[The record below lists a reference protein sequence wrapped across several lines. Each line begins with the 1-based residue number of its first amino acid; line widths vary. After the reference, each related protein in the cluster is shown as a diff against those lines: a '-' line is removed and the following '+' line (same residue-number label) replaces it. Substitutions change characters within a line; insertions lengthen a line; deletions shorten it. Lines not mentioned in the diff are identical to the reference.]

1 MSTVTGGPQIVR
13 NGLIL
18 DLDASSA
25 NSYGPIKA
33 EVLVVAGGGAGGGYH
48 GGGGGA
54 GGVLYTLNCTIVRN
68 TTYTVTVGL
77 GGAGANANS
86 NTGDPGQNS
95 IFSGASTVLTAVG
108 GGAGKSQG
116 NATAARN
123 NGGSGGGGCDGN
135 GSSITGGS
143 GTTGQGFTGGDVS
156 GEAGNLLVVYYG
168 TAGGGGAGGVG
179 GTGGIV
185 NGGFGGPGLPFSIS
199 GTTQYYG
206 GGGGGTN
213 LTTVLTYGIGGIGG
227 GGTGGVSPTPY
238 NSPLRYSTNG
248 SANTG
253 GGGGGYLYSGLGGG
267 SGGSGIVIIR
277 YKGPQKATGGTITTV
292 GTETVHTFTSS
303 GTFVTGTNFI
313 DLSGN
318 NNNGTINGAIF
329 NSANGGSIVFDG
341 LDDYISITN
350 NSTLRP
356 TSELTIEY
364 IIKGTTPSGWCP
376 IIGYGNGDYTNG
388 NYLCWVETGGA
399 LQSLCRIN
407 NGGVIEYRQYSGI
420 GISTTTLKYMSFT
433 MRIGDSIKSYYNG
446 VNTNTPTNLP
456 AGGSFYYGGT
466 SSPYQIVGLGGAWL
480 NGSILFFRLYNRA
493 LTAAEVSQNYEATK
507 TRFGL

>member
-1 MSTVTGGPQIVR
+1 MSTVNNGPQIVR

-25 NSYGPIKA
+25 NSYGPIRA

-54 GGVLYTLNCTIVRN
+54 GGVLYTSNYTIVRN

-135 GSSITGGS
+135 SSSITGGS
-143 GTTGQGFTGGDVS
+143 GTAAQGFNGGDVS
-156 GEAGNLLVVYYG
+156 GESGGSLAVYYG

-213 LTTVLTYGIGGIGG
+213 LTNVLEYGIGGIGG
-227 GGTGGVSPTPY
+227 GGTGGVSPSPH

-253 GGGGGYLYSGLGGG
+253 GGGGGYLYSGHGGG

-318 NNNGTINGAIF
+318 NNNGTIDGPTF

-341 LDDYISITN
+341 TNDFVSISSLASFNFGSAMSVFVWHKNIGGDYRGVIANTYGGGGFDLRYGREDFFGGGNNGTILNVYINTSSGTFSRSINAELNVWGNYGFTYTGSSLIAYKNGVSFSTISASGNVSVTS
-350 NSTLRP
+350 NSV
-356 TSELTIEY
+356 
-364 IIKGTTPSGWCP
+364 
-376 IIGYGNGDYTNG
+376 IIGKNLVGSEFLSGN
-388 NYLCWVETGGA
+388 VA
-399 LQSLCRIN
+399 
-407 NGGVIEYRQYSGI
+407 
-420 GISTTTLKYMSFT
+420 
-433 MRIGDSIKSYYNG
+433 
-446 VNTNTPTNLP
+446 
-456 AGGSFYYGGT
+456 
-466 SSPYQIVGLGGAWL
+466 IV
-480 NGSILFFRLYNRA
+480 FVYNRA
-493 LTAAEVSQNYEATK
+493 LSALEIMQNFQATK

>member
-1 MSTVTGGPQIVR
+1 MSTVTGGPKIVKS
-13 NGLIL
+13 GLIL

-48 GGGGGA
+48 GGGGGG
-54 GGVLYTLNCTIVRN
+54 GGVLYTSNYTIVRN
-68 TTYTVTVGL
+68 TTYTVTVGQ
-77 GGAGANANS
+77 GGAGANSTS
-86 NTGDPGQNS
+86 NTGDPGENS

-116 NATAARN
+116 NATQARN

-135 GSSITGGS
+135 SSSITGGS
-143 GTTGQGFTGGDVS
+143 GTAAQGFNGGDVS
-156 GEAGNLLVVYYG
+156 AESGAALAVYYG

-199 GTTQYYG
+199 GTSQYYG

-213 LTTVLTYGIGGIGG
+213 LTNILTYGLGGIGG
-227 GGTGGVSPTPY
+227 GGTGGVSPSPH
-238 NSPLRYSTNG
+238 NSPLRYSTSG

-253 GGGGGYLYSGLGGG
+253 GGGGGYLYSGNGGG

-318 NNNGTINGAIF
+318 RNNGTINGATF
-329 NSANGGSIVFDG
+329 NSANGGSIVFNGSSQYVSVSSLITGNQSFSWGAWIYPIATGTPVFFGNVSTG
-341 LDDYISITN
+341 LAMLSYWDSAN
-350 NSTLRP
+350 NKVRVGTYGADRLTSGTAILPSTWGY
-356 TSELTIEY
+356 TFWTWD
-364 IIKGTTPSGWCP
+364 GTTLIS
-376 IIGYGNGDYTNG
+376 YTNG
-388 NYLCWVETGGA
+388 IADGTATGFSFNISNLYTTIGNSVNA
-399 LQSLCRIN
+399 QYFAGRIA
-407 NGGVIEYRQYSGI
+407 Q
-420 GISTTTLKYMSFT
+420 TL
-433 MRIGDSIKSYYNG
+433 
-446 VNTNTPTNLP
+446 V
-456 AGGSFYYGGT
+456 
-466 SSPYQIVGLGGAWL
+466 
-480 NGSILFFRLYNRA
+480 YNRV
-493 LTAAEVSQNYEATK
+493 LSAAEIMQNYQAVK

>member
-13 NGLIL
+13 TGLIL

-54 GGVLYTLNCTIVRN
+54 GGVLYTSNYTIVRN

-77 GGAGANANS
+77 GGAGASSTS

-116 NATAARN
+116 NATQARN

-135 GSSITGGS
+135 SSSITGGS
-143 GTTGQGFTGGDVS
+143 GTAAQGFNGGDVS
-156 GEAGNLLVVYYG
+156 GESGGSLAVYYG

-213 LTTVLTYGIGGIGG
+213 LTNVLTYGIGGIGG
-227 GGTGGVSPTPY
+227 GGTGGVSPSPH

-253 GGGGGYLYSGLGGG
+253 GGGGGYLYSGNGGG

-277 YKGPQKATGGTITTV
+277 YKGPQKATGGTVTTV

-318 NNNGTINGAIF
+318 GNTGSLVNGVGY
-329 NSANGGSIVFDG
+329 SGSNGGSLSFDG
-341 LDDYISITN
+341 INQRVSTN
-350 NSTLRP
+350 
-356 TSELTIEY
+356 Y
-364 IIKGTTPSGWCP
+364 KPSGERSYFIWVKFSSLTHSSGYSLTGTQETNSYTY
-376 IIGYGNGDYTNG
+376 IGIQNGGDVYYYAG
-388 NYLCWVETGGA
+388 ASTGG
-399 LQSLCRIN
+399 N
-407 NGGVIEYRQYSGI
+407 I
-420 GISTTTLKYMSFT
+420 GNPVT
-433 MRIGDSIKSYYNG
+433 
-446 VNTNTPTNLP
+446 VNTWVNLGFALFPDGSRRVYKNGIEIHYNT
-456 AGGSFYYGGT
+456 G
-466 SSPYQIVGLGGAWL
+466 GLGGTATL
-480 NGSILFFRLYNRA
+480 EFSVGCINQNHFITGNISNVTIYNRA
-493 LTAAEVSQNYEATK
+493 LSASEIMQNFQATK

>member
-1 MSTVTGGPQIVR
+1 MSTVNNGPQIVR
-13 NGLIL
+13 SGLVL
-18 DLDASSA
+18 NLDASSA

-54 GGVLYTLNCTIVRN
+54 GGVLYTSNYTIVRN

-77 GGAGANANS
+77 GGAGASSTS

-116 NATAARN
+116 NATTARN

-135 GSSITGGS
+135 SSSITGGS
-143 GTTGQGFTGGDVS
+143 GTAAQGFNGGDVS
-156 GEAGNLLVVYYG
+156 GASGDLLAVYYG

-213 LTTVLTYGIGGIGG
+213 LTNVLTYGIGGIGG
-227 GGTGGVSPTPY
+227 GGTGGVSPSPH

-253 GGGGGYLYSGLGGG
+253 GGGGGYLYSGNGGG

-277 YKGPQKATGGTITTV
+277 YKGPQKATGGTVTTV
-292 GTETVHTFTSS
+292 GSETVHTFTSS

-318 NNNGTINGAIF
+318 GNTGSLVNGVGY
-329 NSANGGSIVFDG
+329 SGSNGGSLSFDG
-341 LDDYISITN
+341 INQRVSTN
-350 NSTLRP
+350 
-356 TSELTIEY
+356 Y
-364 IIKGTTPSGWCP
+364 KPSGERSYFIWVKFSSLTHSSGYSLTGTQEANSYTY
-376 IIGYGNGDYTNG
+376 IGIQNGGDVYYYAG
-388 NYLCWVETGGA
+388 ASTGG
-399 LQSLCRIN
+399 N
-407 NGGVIEYRQYSGI
+407 I
-420 GISTTTLKYMSFT
+420 GNPVT
-433 MRIGDSIKSYYNG
+433 
-446 VNTNTPTNLP
+446 VNTWVNIGFALFPDGSRRVYKNGIEIHYNT
-456 AGGSFYYGGT
+456 G
-466 SSPYQIVGLGGAWL
+466 GLGGTATL
-480 NGSILFFRLYNRA
+480 EFSVGCINQNHFITGNISNVTIYNRA
-493 LTAAEVSQNYEATK
+493 LSASEIMQNYEATK

>member
-1 MSTVTGGPQIVR
+1 MSTVNNGPQIVR
-13 NGLIL
+13 NGLVL
-18 DLDASSA
+18 NLDASSA
-25 NSYGPIKA
+25 NSYGPIRA

-54 GGVLYTLNCTIVRN
+54 GGVLYTSNYTIVRN

-77 GGAGANANS
+77 GGAGASSTS

-116 NATAARN
+116 NATQARN

-135 GSSITGGS
+135 SSSITGGS
-143 GTTGQGFTGGDVS
+143 GTAAQGFNGGDVS
-156 GEAGNLLVVYYG
+156 GESGGSLAVYYG

-213 LTTVLTYGIGGIGG
+213 LTNVLTYGIGGIGG
-227 GGTGGVSPTPY
+227 GGTGGVSPSPH

-253 GGGGGYLYSGLGGG
+253 GGGGGYLYSGNGGG

-318 NNNGTINGAIF
+318 GNTGTLTNGPTF
-329 NSANGGSIVFDG
+329 NSVNGGVIVFDG
-341 LDDYISITN
+341 TNDYVSIAN
-350 NSTLRP
+350 FL
-356 TSELTIEY
+356 
-364 IIKGTTPSGWCP
+364 GH
-376 IIGYGNGDYTNG
+376 
-388 NYLCWVETGGA
+388 
-399 LQSLCRIN
+399 Q
-407 NGGVIEYRQYSGI
+407 
-420 GISTTTLKYMSFT
+420 
-433 MRIGDSIKSYYNG
+433 
-446 VNTNTPTNLP
+446 TNTGTIISWAYPSIITSGDRYLVG
-456 AGGSFYYGGT
+456 AGGSLTVGATRAIRIYNGYWSTVSYGSSNEDYNSIVAATLNTWQHVAFVWNLTTVNFY
-466 SSPYQIVGLGGAWL
+466 L
-480 NGSILFFRLYNRA
+480 NGTLYSVTRSGMITPSSTTFSVGCPPWSPLGSNSWNGRISNVHLYNRA
-493 LTAAEVSQNYEATK
+493 LSTSEISQNYETTK